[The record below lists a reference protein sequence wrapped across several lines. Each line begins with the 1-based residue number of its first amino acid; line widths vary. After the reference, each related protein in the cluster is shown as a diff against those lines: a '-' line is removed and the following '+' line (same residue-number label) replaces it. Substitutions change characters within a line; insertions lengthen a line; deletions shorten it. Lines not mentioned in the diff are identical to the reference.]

1 MEQIEMKITKA
12 EFKKSMSKLR
22 IRSVSH
28 EGRIH
33 ELQDK
38 SEKLLR
44 MCDREEIGEKLSYMK
59 ALGRVF
65 NMKYRQLP
73 GGPVSP
79 RGHKCHQNC
88 RGTLII
94 CARAQAPLGRRNKR
108 KQTSQYVIMTLW
120 EKEKIRI
127 LNTDRKAHCLL
138 RNFSTAK
145 VEIRRQG
152 KCLQSAER
160 KYSNLG
166 LCIQKSIFQE
176 EE

>member
-12 EFKKSMSKLR
+12 EFKKSMSELR

-44 MCDREEIGEKLSYMK
+44 MCDREEIGEKLSDMK
-59 ALGRVF
+59 ALVRVF

-73 GGPVSP
+73 GEAVSP

-94 CARAQAPLGRRNKR
+94 HAESTSTTWEKKQKETDIPVCYNDTPGKR
-108 KQTSQYVIMTLW
+108 KNKDLKYRQKGTLSAK
-120 EKEKIRI
+120 ELLNCKGGNQKTGKVPSECGEKI
-127 LNTDRKAHCLL
+127 
-138 RNFSTAK
+138 
-145 VEIRRQG
+145 
-152 KCLQSAER
+152 
-160 KYSNLG
+160 
-166 LCIQKSIFQE
+166 
-176 EE
+176 